1 MSILPEYVRYVLQR
15 TPGLRRSISMTA
27 ARKPRP
33 IQLPRLDEMPPRS
46 GSDVVV
52 LRLGPKPKDATAA
65 AVAPI
70 ISKPA
75 AHSFNWGVRADAA
88 HTCAEWDASAQDD
101 PFENP
106 PSLWCPACRYAAHEH
121 HETATRLAEEQP
133 IAVPVRGAS
142 STTPSTVKVTAG
154 SSTLHSVKPG
164 MVLVTA
170 FQKEMIAA
178 GGAVGRM
185 MFDETV
191 AGGKHML
198 SWAQYALMDNPRIFD
213 VRPVSEEQ
221 RKAFRPVRSV
231 VQMRSVRIKGGGSAQ
246 EREAECRTWLATPR
260 NKRRAFYKGVL
271 TADLCTPKDNSIVI
285 ANILNDAQT
294 AYGDLRQLLGEH
306 GVVVDMYRPAVPGA
320 PMFVGFYSAADVT
333 KVIAAFPEGIRYEGR
348 MLPVERAKDRSKT
361 SKQMA
366 AAGGGK

>member
-15 TPGLRRSISMTA
+15 TPGLRRPVSLTA

-33 IQLPRLDEMPPRS
+33 IQLPRLDEMPPRLE
-46 GSDVVV
+46 SDVVV
-52 LRLGPKPKDATAA
+52 LRLGPKPKNAAAA

-75 AHSFNWGVRADAA
+75 ALSFNWGVRADAA
-88 HTCAEWDASAQDD
+88 HICAGWDASEQDD

-133 IAVPVRGAS
+133 IAAPLQGAS
-142 STTPSTVKVTAG
+142 SITPSTIQVT
-154 SSTLHSVKPG
+154 V
-164 MVLVTA
+164 
-170 FQKEMIAA
+170 FQKELIAA
-178 GGAVGRM
+178 GGALGRM
-185 MFDETV
+185 MFDDAV

-198 SWAQYALMDNPRIFD
+198 SWAQYALMDNPHIFD
-213 VRPVSEEQ
+213 ARPVSEEQ
-221 RKAFRPVRSV
+221 RRAFRPVRSI

-246 EREAECRTWLATPR
+246 EREGQCRAWLATPR
-260 NKRRAFYKGVL
+260 NKRRAFHKGVL
-271 TADLCTPKDNSIVI
+271 TADLCTPKDNSIVV

-306 GVVVDMYRPAVPGA
+306 GVVVDMYRPPAPGA
-320 PMFVGFYSAADVT
+320 PMFVGFHSAADVA
-333 KVIAAFPEGIRYEGR
+333 KVIAVFPDGIRYDGR
-348 MLPVERAKDRSKT
+348 MLPLERAKDRSKS

-366 AAGGGK
+366 AGGAAAGADGGR

>member
-15 TPGLRRSISMTA
+15 TPGLRRSVSMTA

-46 GSDVVV
+46 ESDVVI
-52 LRLGPKPKDATAA
+52 LRLGPKPEATAAA

-70 ISKPA
+70 ISKPTT
-75 AHSFNWGVRADAA
+75 HSFNWEVRSNAA
-88 HTCAEWDASAQDD
+88 HICAEWDASEQDD

-106 PSLWCPACRYAAHEH
+106 PSLWCPACRYAAHAR
-121 HETATRLAEEQP
+121 HETATRHAEEQP
-133 IAVPVRGAS
+133 IAAPMRGAFS
-142 STTPSTVKVTAG
+142 KPLTP
-154 SSTLHSVKPG
+154 
-164 MVLVTA
+164 

-198 SWAQYALMDNPRIFD
+198 SWTQYALMDDPHFLD
-213 VRPVSEEQ
+213 VRVVPEEK
-221 RKAFRPVRSV
+221 RKVFRPVRSV
-231 VQMRSVRIKGGGSAQ
+231 AQMRSVRIKGGGSSQ
-246 EREAECRTWLATPR
+246 EREAECRAWLATGR
-260 NKRRAFYKGVL
+260 DKRRAFYKGAL
-271 TADLCTPKDNSIVI
+271 TTDLCTPKDNSIVI

-306 GVVVDMYRPAVPGA
+306 GVVVDMYRPQKPGA
-320 PMFVGFYSAADVT
+320 PMFVGFHSAADVA
-333 KVIAAFPEGIRYEGR
+333 KVIAAFPEGIRYDGR
-348 MLPVERAKDRSKT
+348 MLPLERAKDRSKS

-366 AAGGGK
+366 AAAGGGM